1 MTIQS
6 VTPMW
11 SRQGGGS
18 NLSEDGKERTFS
30 IREAYQVVCDASDD
44 IGDVL
49 GAATLP
55 RIGSLFPGTTF
66 VVCRSHNPTRVSPV
80 LWIVEV
86 NYDGK
91 IGPNGETDNP
101 LNAPPEISWS
111 DAETDEPTDED
122 IDGNPIVTVNGE
134 PIEGITIKLAD
145 NVVTIK
151 RNFLLFNPFG
161 TSAYRHSVNS
171 DTFLGYPPGTARL
184 TKFSAK
190 NIAATPLLPN
200 GYWEVTATI
209 QFRRGIRTTDD
220 KAWYKR
226 VRHEGFYEKVG
237 STIVRAV
244 DDNKEPVTRPVLLKS
259 DGTRETNPSNAH
271 WLEFKVYNDLP
282 YNALG
287 LI

>member
-1 MTIQS
+1 MSIQS
-6 VTPMW
+6 VTKMW
-11 SRQGGGS
+11 SRNGGGTT
-18 NLSEDGKERTFS
+18 LSENGKERTLS
-30 IREAYQVVCDASDD
+30 IREAYQVVCEPSDG
-44 IGDVL
+44 IITVL
-49 GAATLP
+49 SSTSLP
-55 RIGSLFPGTTF
+55 RDGSLYPGLPF
-66 VVCRSHNPTRVSPV
+66 VVCRGKSPTQVSPV
-80 LWIVEV
+80 LWIVEA
-86 NYDGK
+86 NFEGK
-91 IGPNGETDNP
+91 VGPNDEQDNP

-111 DAETDEPTDED
+111 DVETDEPTDED
-122 IDGNPIVTVNGE
+122 IDGAPIVTVNGE

-151 RNFLLFNPFG
+151 RNFLFFNPFA

-171 DTFLGYPPGTARL
+171 DSFLGYPPGTARL

-190 NIAATPLLPN
+190 NVAATQLLPN

-209 QFRRGIRTTDD
+209 QFRRGIRTTDA

-259 DGTRETNPSNAH
+259 DGTRETNPANAH
-271 WLEFKVYNDLP
+271 WLEFKVYNELP
-282 YNALG
+282 YQALG